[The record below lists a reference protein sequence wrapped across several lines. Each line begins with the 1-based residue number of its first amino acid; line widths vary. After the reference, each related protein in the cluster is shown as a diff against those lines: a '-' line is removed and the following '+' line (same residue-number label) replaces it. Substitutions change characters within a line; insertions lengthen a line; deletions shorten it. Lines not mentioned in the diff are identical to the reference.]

1 MNDLANLPTPQ
12 LIFWTLGDWRC
23 EYWKTA
29 SQRRLIVFF
38 KGEPMIEQP
47 CTDAESVVLK
57 SREFKRLIQTSQH
70 RELH

>member
-1 MNDLANLPTPQ
+1 MNDLANVPAPQ

-29 SQRRLIVFF
+29 SQRRLIVLF

-57 SREFKRLIQTSQH
+57 SREFKRLIQTSQE

>member
-29 SQRRLIVFF
+29 SQRRLVVFF

-57 SREFKRLIQTSQH
+57 SREFKRLIQTSQP